1 MSFFN
6 KKHVI
11 VTNCTMN
18 NVISTSSATNFTLYV
33 ADLYELATVSTVTL
47 KMYKNNGRDIIDI
60 PITST
65 VTQSVTPYEWD
76 IGLGSVVVPVST
88 TEVYFL
94 VKVTDTDNVVHVVQ
108 HGPYSVVS

>member
-1 MSFFN
+1 
-6 KKHVI
+6 
-11 VTNCTMN
+11 
-18 NVISTSSATNFTLYV
+18 
-33 ADLYELATVSTVTL
+33 
-47 KMYKNNGRDIIDI
+47 MYKNNGRDTIDI

-76 IGLGSVVVPVST
+76 ISLGSVVVPTGT